1 MRGEA
6 GVDAVKLSIGQASAA
21 TIRDLAEW
29 RYEPPYDFY
38 NGDEEPVLNPERF
51 FEARDEE
58 GDLVGF
64 YYFERK
70 GDALEYGLGLRPDR
84 TGRGHGLDFFRVG
97 LEFARERF
105 QPQRIILAVA
115 AFNERAVKVY
125 ERAGFRVTGRHVRQF
140 ERWGEVEFIDM
151 EEQ

>member
-1 MRGEA
+1 M
-6 GVDAVKLSIGQASAA
+6 KLTIAAASPAMFEEMG
-21 TIRDLAEW
+21 RW

-51 FEARDEE
+51 FEGRDEL

-70 GDALEYGLGLRPDR
+70 GDALEYGLGLRPDL
-84 TGRGHGLDFFRVG
+84 TGQGVGLDFVRAG
-97 LEFARERF
+97 LEFAHERF
-105 QPQRIILAVA
+105 EPERVILSVA
-115 AFNERAVKVY
+115 AFNERARIVY
-125 ERAGFRVTGRHVRQF
+125 ERAGFRVIGRHVRRF